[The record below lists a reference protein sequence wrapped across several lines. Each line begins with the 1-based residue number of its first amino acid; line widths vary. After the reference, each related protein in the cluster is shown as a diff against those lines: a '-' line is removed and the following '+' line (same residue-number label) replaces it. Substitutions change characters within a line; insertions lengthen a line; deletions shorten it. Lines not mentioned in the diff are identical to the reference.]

1 MASVPQIWMRSG
13 QRGDAEVTSTS
24 WHYAAGRTRR
34 EVAMAK
40 LIRYEGGFVTRGD
53 NDDQV
58 AGMIR
63 GHMAADHPALVYT
76 VSRDDLLSWIQAE

>member
-1 MASVPQIWMRSG
+1 
-13 QRGDAEVTSTS
+13 
-24 WHYAAGRTRR
+24 
-34 EVAMAK
+34 MAK